1 MPRVSDVPQRILKY
15 ISDYGGQ
22 YGFAPTIREICTG
35 IHVCS
40 TSTVHRHVTR
50 LKKQGV
56 LSETKPGRPRSLA
69 ISSAVSLEGKVTEAK
84 HLCLQT
90 SDGGTLIL
98 DCKAVDGRLEFTGP
112 INAAGLHSAK
122 TKVIGCRELDEDDY
136 YDAMVMLQAENCPPF
151 I

>member
-22 YGFAPTIREICTG
+22 HGFAPTIREICTG
-35 IHVCS
+35 IGICS

-50 LKKQGV
+50 LKKKGV
-56 LSETKPGRPRSLA
+56 LIETKPGSPRSLA
-69 ISSAVSLEGKVTEAK
+69 INSTVALEGDGTEAK

-98 DCKAVDGRLEFTGP
+98 DFRL
-112 INAAGLHSAK
+112 
-122 TKVIGCRELDEDDY
+122 
-136 YDAMVMLQAENCPPF
+136 
-151 I
+151 